1 VNRREAI
8 FQGAAFAAAAT
19 LGLTLPV
26 RTWAALPLPAGVT
39 DAEAALLDTIGET
52 ILPTTPDSPG
62 AGAVGI
68 GRFIF
73 MMAADCQ
80 PADAVAAL
88 RRGLA
93 EIDAASRGNSGGAFA
108 GLPAPA
114 REAVLL
120 AYEKRAAA
128 ETARGS
134 TNPFRLIKELT
145 LFGYFTSEAGATQA
159 LRYEPVPGGYRGSV
173 PLRPGDRSW
182 AT

>member
-1 VNRREAI
+1 MNRREAI
-8 FQGAAFAAAAT
+8 VQGAVFAAATA

-39 DAEAALLDTIGET
+39 DAEAALLDAIGET
-52 ILPTTPDSPG
+52 ILPATPDSPG

-80 PADAVAAL
+80 PADAVTAL

-93 EIDAASRGNSGGAFA
+93 EIDAASRSAGGAFA
-108 GLPAPA
+108 GLPAAA
-114 REAVLL
+114 RESLLL

-128 ETARGS
+128 ETARGA
-134 TNPFRLIKELT
+134 TNPFRLIKEMT

>member
-1 VNRREAI
+1 MNRREAI
-8 FQGAAFAAAAT
+8 FQGAAFAAATA

-39 DAEAALLDTIGET
+39 EADAALLDAIGDT

-62 AGAVGI
+62 AGTVGI

-93 EIDAASRGNSGGAFA
+93 EIEAASRSGSGGAFA
-108 GLPAPA
+108 GLPGST
-114 REAVLL
+114 RETVLL

-128 ETARGS
+128 ETARGA
-134 TNPFRLIKELT
+134 TNPFRLMKELT